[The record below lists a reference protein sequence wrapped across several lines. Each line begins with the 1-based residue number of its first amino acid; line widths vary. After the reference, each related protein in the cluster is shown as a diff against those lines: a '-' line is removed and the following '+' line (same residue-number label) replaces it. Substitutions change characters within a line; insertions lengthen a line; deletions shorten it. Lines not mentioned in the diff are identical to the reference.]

1 MNTDK
6 VLKISLFLLSVLIR
20 VYPWPLILFASACW
34 AQTAGDGPAPETMR
48 AFDAYARLTESRLD
62 ALAPKPDGFLW
73 ADTPERRSKVRQS
86 GVVCE
91 PRNKQATVKAARGLI
106 HDWVGA
112 AFIPGAT
119 VDQVLRLVEDYN
131 NHRNI
136 YHPDVIDSRT
146 IERHGDD
153 FKVRLRLF
161 KRKVVT
167 VVLDTDYDVH
177 YRRLGGRDWQSRS
190 YSTRIVE
197 IANAGSPRERQRG
210 PREEHGYLWRL
221 NSYWLFREKDG
232 GVYVECEVVSLSRGV
247 PAVLAWLIDPI
258 IRSLPKDALE
268 NTLRSTRAMVL
279 RSLAN

>member
-1 MNTDK
+1 MSRGGCFR
-6 VLKISLFLLSVLIR
+6 LALLLIC
-20 VYPWPLILFASACW
+20 PLAW
-34 AQTAGDGPAPETMR
+34 AADSQPPAAGGPAPETVR
-48 AFDAYARLTESRLD
+48 AFDAYARLTESRMD
-62 ALAPKPDGFLW
+62 ALAQKQDGFLW
-73 ADTPERRSKVRQS
+73 ADTPDRRSKVRQA

-91 PRNKQATVKAARGLI
+91 PRNNQATVRVAGGLL

-119 VDQVLRLVEDYN
+119 VDQVLRLSQDYN
-131 NHRNI
+131 NHRNT
-136 YHPDVIDSRT
+136 YHPDVLDSRT
-146 IERHGDD
+146 LERHGDD

-167 VVLDTDYDVH
+167 VVLDTDYDIH

-197 IANAGSPRERQRG
+197 IADAGSPRERQLG
-210 PREEHGYLWRL
+210 PREDHGYLWRI
-221 NSYWLFREKDG
+221 NSYWFFREKDG
-232 GVYVECEVVSLSRGV
+232 GVYVECEAVSLSRGV

-279 RSLAN
+279 RTLAN